1 MWNYIFLLIAILGE
15 ITATSALKASEG
27 FTRLYPSLLTVT
39 GYAVTFYCLSLAVR
53 TIPLGI
59 AYAIWAGIGIA
70 LMAIIGAVVFGQ
82 NLTYPT
88 MGGIAL
94 ILIGVVIVNLC
105 SGSGMH

>member
-1 MWNYIFLLIAILGE
+1 MWNYVFLVIAILGE

-27 FTRLYPSLLTVT
+27 FTRLYPSLLTVA
-39 GYAVTFYCLSLAVR
+39 GYAITFYCLSLAVR

-82 NLTYPT
+82 NLNYPT

-94 ILIGVVIVNLC
+94 ILIGVVVVNLC
-105 SGSGMH
+105 SGADIR